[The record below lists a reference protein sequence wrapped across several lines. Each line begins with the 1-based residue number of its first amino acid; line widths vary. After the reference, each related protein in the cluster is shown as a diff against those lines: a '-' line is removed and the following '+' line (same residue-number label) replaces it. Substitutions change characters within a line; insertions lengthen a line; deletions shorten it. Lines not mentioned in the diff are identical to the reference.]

1 MPAPLLCPL
10 LLALVAAVAAGGD
23 GGGAD
28 AAEGG
33 APPERIEPLVHDMA
47 TGAEF
52 EQFLQLHKPGL
63 GKVLFFSKLG
73 KSDLCTQLG
82 EHFDG
87 RLDVLHV
94 PPSATEIVQQ
104 FSIEEAPAVF
114 VLPAESL
121 NSPPPDDPAAAAAGQ
136 TLQLMRYE
144 GDFKFGALDR
154 LKTFLEPFAPAVPEL
169 PLISSQGE
177 FVEACEGPL
186 PCIVLFIEGARLP
199 APPRAP
205 LPSPPRAPPV
215 AADPGAW
222 AGLWAQRRARST
234 RRACCRPWPSSLRG
248 TSSSS
253 SASTPRSGRH
263 PSARCRSPPP
273 PRCLSDRLVWIRL
286 ATLQR

>member
-1 MPAPLLCPL
+1 MPRARLCPL
-10 LLALVAAVAAGGD
+10 LLALVAAAAADGD
-23 GGGAD
+23 GGAD

-33 APPERIEPLVHDMA
+33 DHARPERIEPLVHDMA

-186 PCIVLFIEGARLP
+186 PCIVLFIEGAP
-199 APPRAP
+199 
-205 LPSPPRAPPV
+205 PSPPLPPSPV
-215 AADPGAW
+215 RP
-222 AGLWAQRRARST
+222 
-234 RRACCRPWPSSLRG
+234 CR
-248 TSSSS
+248 
-253 SASTPRSGRH
+253 
-263 PSARCRSPPP
+263 
-273 PRCLSDRLVWIRL
+273 
-286 ATLQR
+286 